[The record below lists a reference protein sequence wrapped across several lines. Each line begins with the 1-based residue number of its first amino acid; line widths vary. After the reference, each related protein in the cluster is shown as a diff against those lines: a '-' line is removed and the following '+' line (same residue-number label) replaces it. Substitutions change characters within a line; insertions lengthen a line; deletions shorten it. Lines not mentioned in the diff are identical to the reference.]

1 MGGSGNLQDDPVGS
15 GGRRGVSDEPDFRA
29 LFVPEAGSAPRTE
42 HWFAPTGARALA
54 GGPSTPST
62 GPSYLLSVTRLGG
75 AGAAHWSGGQPVNVG
90 WAVVACAAG
99 AVGVVVA
106 VVVGVVVAVVLLPPA
121 VIRPIE
127 SLAKLVNHMPPSG
140 PAAIPVG

>member
-1 MGGSGNLQDDPVGS
+1 
-15 GGRRGVSDEPDFRA
+15 
-29 LFVPEAGSAPRTE
+29 
-42 HWFAPTGARALA
+42 
-54 GGPSTPST
+54 
-62 GPSYLLSVTRLGG
+62 
-75 AGAAHWSGGQPVNVG
+75 VNVG